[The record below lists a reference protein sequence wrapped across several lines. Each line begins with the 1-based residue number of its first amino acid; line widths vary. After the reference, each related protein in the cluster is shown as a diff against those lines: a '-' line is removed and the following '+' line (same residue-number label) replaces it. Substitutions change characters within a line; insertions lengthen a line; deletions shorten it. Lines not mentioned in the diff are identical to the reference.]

1 METKKEI
8 GGGIYRL
15 NETLLSVNE
24 ELMENG
30 GELTPEL
37 EDRLASAELTQ
48 VEVVDGLQTL
58 ITKVKSEDAILAE
71 EIKRLQALKKSR
83 ANGLEGLKR
92 YLLSY
97 MLNNG
102 IERIEGAFCK
112 VSVASGR
119 ESLEVNEDVL
129 IDRAKPMVEE
139 ISKNLPAYI
148 NLEVKVSKTEL
159 MNAVKDGEPIP
170 AEAGAVIVRKPYLLI
185 K

>member
-1 METKKEI
+1 METKRQI

-15 NETLLSVNE
+15 NETLAEVND

-37 EDRLASAELTQ
+37 EQKLAGAELTQ
-48 VEVVDGLQTL
+48 VEVVDGLQSL
-58 ITKVKSEDAILAE
+58 IAKVKTEDAAIAD

-102 IERIEGAFCK
+102 VERIEGAYCK
-112 VSVASGR
+112 VSVAAGR
-119 ESLEVNEDVL
+119 ESVEVDENTVLENGTISSIIDVA
-129 IDRAKPMVEE
+129 R
-139 ISKNLPAYI
+139 KNLPSYVT
-148 NLEVKVSKTEL
+148 LEAKVNKTAL
-159 MNAVKDGEPIP
+159 MQSLKSGEPVP
-170 AEAGAVIVRKPYLLI
+170 GDVEIVRRPYLLI

>member
-1 METKKEI
+1 METRKEV

-15 NETLLSVNE
+15 NETLTAVND

-37 EDRLASAELTQ
+37 EAQLASAELTQ

-58 ITKVKSEDAILAE
+58 ISKVKTEDDAIAA

-83 ANGLEGLKR
+83 ANSIEGLKR
-92 YLLSY
+92 YLLTY

-102 IERIEGAFCK
+102 IQRIEGAFCK
-112 VSVASGR
+112 VSVAEGR
-119 ESLEVNEDVL
+119 ESIEVND
-129 IDRAKPMVEE
+129 EE
-139 ISKNLPAYI
+139 ALGYGSVSSIIEVARKNLPAWVT
-148 NLEVKVSKTEL
+148 LEAKVSKSAL
-159 MNAVKDGEPIP
+159 LQSVKNGEPAP
-170 AEAGAVIVRKPYLLI
+170 ASAEIVRRPYLLI

>member
-1 METKKEI
+1 METRKEV

-15 NETLLSVNE
+15 NETLALVNE

-37 EDRLASAELTQ
+37 EQKMESAALTQ

-58 ITKVKSEDAILAE
+58 ITKVKSEDEAIAA

-92 YLLSY
+92 YLLNY

-102 IERIEGAFCK
+102 IKTIEGAFCK
-112 VSVASGR
+112 VSVAEGR
-119 ESLEVNEDVL
+119 ESVESDDDAILESGSVKSIIDVA
-129 IDRAKPMVEE
+129 R
-139 ISKNLPAYI
+139 KNLPSYVT
-148 NLEVKVSKTEL
+148 LEAKVSKTAL
-159 MNAVKDGEPIP
+159 LQSIKAGEPVP
-170 AEAGAVIVRKPYLLI
+170 EVEVVRRPYLLI